1 MLFFAFRGRD
11 AFFVR
16 KPMEITAYS
25 AYWHK
30 ASLSRTR
37 ETAKRTALRTKADA
51 VVGRVIRASDTLYCE
66 CHRRDNRHKSQPA
79 HEDQAY
85 THFSISKQNYS
96 GLRSRAAV
104 IAGNAAHQVQT
115 ARQDSWI
122 AICDSAII
130 RLFLHTRAAARL
142 GGRRVPG
149 SGFWLLG
156 LGLLR
161 FAVASFLAFGHDRLL
176 GWHMIDRMLQWTA
189 AWYYS
194 SEQFGLI

>member
-1 MLFFAFRGRD
+1 MLFFAVRRRD

-16 KPMEITAYS
+16 TPMEITTYS

-51 VVGRVIRASDTLYCE
+51 VVSSVIRASDTLYCE
-66 CHRRDNRHKSQPA
+66 RHRRENRRKSQPA

-96 GLRSRAAV
+96 VLRSRAAV

-115 ARQDSWI
+115 ARQDLWL

-130 RLFLHTRAAARL
+130 RLFLHIRAAAGLR
-142 GGRRVPG
+142 GRRVPG
-149 SGFWLLG
+149 SGLWLLG
-156 LGLLR
+156 LGFLR
-161 FAVASFLAFGHDRLL
+161 FAVASFLALGHDRLL
-176 GWHMIDRMLQWTA
+176 GWHMIDECCNGQPPWIIL
-189 AWYYS
+189 
-194 SEQFGLI
+194 EGNLD